1 MEQIKK
7 YSSTTESK
15 TVSAGTKAKFQIPE
29 TTQIIQ
35 KIEEEEKEEE
45 ESENNFKS
53 FLIGMLSLAI
63 LKKRKEE
70 KQARDLEQSI
80 VQEQSNEKSSCG
92 CF

>member
-35 KIEEEEKEEE
+35 KIEEEEKEIILIALTEWTTEE
-45 ESENNFKS
+45 IEEAKS
-53 FLIGMLSLAI
+53 KG
-63 LKKRKEE
+63 LK
-70 KQARDLEQSI
+70 S
-80 VQEQSNEKSSCG
+80 
-92 CF
+92 